1 MLQSFSI
8 FGSIITLGAL
18 AGIIYLIRRFI
29 YGKSAKTDEK
39 S

>member
-1 MLQSFSI
+1 MLQSFNI
-8 FGSIITLGAL
+8 YGSVITLGAL
-18 AGIIYLIRRFI
+18 AGVIYLLRRLI